1 MSNLFPEVR
10 DTSTITGVF
19 QQPTF
24 MVIGIEGLGAAP
36 GTAVVGTAYTIKTPT
51 DADTRFGAT
60 SALAALVKFVLGRGA
75 EFVVAVASSMTTAP
89 TLVQRQAAWTALEEN
104 PTVRVRL
111 TDSVTQA
118 DLVAL
123 ADSCEWAEGIQNK
136 QWAAAGLATPTT
148 GAALNAAAAAIA
160 SKRLILIG
168 PGIYDA
174 NGVLRTGAY
183 AAAAWATERA
193 KNLDLSDDMDLVD
206 IPGMTG
212 IEKDVNGLPL
222 FRMRAGA
229 GTPVNDFEVGL
240 AAGWSPLMQSLGGAA
255 AMTHPRTTYTADTT
269 FDSLN
274 TLLVKDQLFIDIR
287 DVVLAQGVLRRPN
300 IPFWQGLVASHVAD
314 YLNGRSQGPDA
325 WISPKL
331 LPDGTIGFG
340 VSVSQS
346 VDLKQMTIH
355 YQAEIDRGT
364 QKVDVNGVLTI
375 AA

>member
-1 MSNLFPEVR
+1 MSILYPEVR

-19 QQPTF
+19 NQPTF
-24 MVIGIEGLGAAP
+24 MVIGIEGQGAAP
-36 GTAVVGTAYTIKTPT
+36 GSAVVGVAYTCKTPT
-51 DADTRFGAT
+51 DADTYFGAT
-60 SALAALVKFVLGRGA
+60 SKLAALVKFVLGRGA
-75 EFVVAVASSMTTAP
+75 EYVIAVASSMSTAP

-111 TDSVTQA
+111 TDSTTQA

-123 ADSCEWAEGIQNK
+123 ADSCEYAELIQHK
-136 QWAAAGLATPTT
+136 QWAAGGLALPTT
-148 GAALNAAAAAIA
+148 SAALTTAAGAIA
-160 SKRLILIG
+160 SKRFILIG
-168 PGIYDA
+168 PGIYDP
-174 NGVLRTGAY
+174 NGTLLDGSF

-212 IEKDVNGLPL
+212 IEKNANGLPL
-222 FRMRAGA
+222 FRLHAGA
-229 GTPVNDFEVGL
+229 GTPVNDFEVLL
-240 AAGWSPLMQSLGGAA
+240 AAGISPLMQSLGGAA
-255 AMTHPRTTYTADTT
+255 AMTHPRTTYTVDSS

-274 TLLVKDQLFIDIR
+274 TLLVKDQLFLDIR
-287 DVVLAQGVLRRPN
+287 DIILGQQVLRRPN
-300 IPFWQGLVASHVAD
+300 IPFWQGLVASHVDD

-325 WISPKL
+325 WISAKN
-331 LPDGTIGFG
+331 LPDGTVGFG
-340 VSVSQS
+340 VNVVQS
-346 VDLKQMTIH
+346 ADRKLMTIH